1 VPSRPLIAR
10 LSNFSLACCVEGAGF
25 DHKEQAMSLV
35 EWAWRG
41 GAVAASVAS
50 LVFAGYVFGNDG
62 EFSVGVLLWGG
73 LPAVLFVFAHAVV
86 AFVRSVGK
94 RTHATFVATAWL
106 SQLLPLLL
114 LSHMNPFAGVI
125 FWPLLCGIVVT
136 LGAIVAMQLD
146 DE

>member
-1 VPSRPLIAR
+1 
-10 LSNFSLACCVEGAGF
+10 
-25 DHKEQAMSLV
+25 MSLV

-62 EFSVGVLLWGG
+62 EFSVGALLWGG
-73 LPAVLFVFAHAVV
+73 LPAVLFVIAHAVV
-86 AFVRSVGK
+86 AFARSIGK

-114 LSHMNPFAGVI
+114 LSHMNPFAAVI

-136 LGAIVAMQLD
+136 LGAVVAMQLD